1 MDFDIVTY
9 KRGSDML
16 APAELKKVHPLGK
29 SPVISLK
36 PTPTHESIVIA
47 ESGLIF
53 EYCCEYFAQELV
65 PKRYKEGQE
74 GKCGGE
80 TEQWL
85 RYRFFM
91 HYAEG
96 SLMTLLLIAL
106 IMDRAF
112 APFIPRCLVSDLAN
126 APCRDQDLAGPLL
139 HQTHY
144 ARRRHQGGRHVP

>member
-1 MDFDIVTY
+1 
-9 KRGSDML
+9 ML

-36 PTPTHESIVIA
+36 PTPTSEPLIIA

-53 EYCCEYFAQELV
+53 EYLCEYFAQDLV
-65 PKRYKEGQE
+65 PKRYRQGQE

-106 IMDRAF
+106 IMDRMRF
-112 APFIPRCLVSDLAN
+112 SPFPPVVARADGIG
-126 APCRDQDLAGPLL
+126 RDQKLPRPLL
-139 HQTHY
+139 HQADHT
-144 ARRRHQGGRHVP
+144 RRRH

>member
-1 MDFDIVTY
+1 MSFDIKTY

-16 APAELKKVHPLGK
+16 APPELKKVHPLGK
-29 SPVISLK
+29 SPVISIK
-36 PTPTHESIVIA
+36 ATPTSEPIVIA
-47 ESGLIF
+47 ESGLVF
-53 EYCCEYFAQELV
+53 EYLCDYFATNLV

-96 SLMTLLLIAL
+96 SLMSLLLLAL
-106 IMDRAF
+106 IMNRTPL
-112 APFIPRCLVSDLAN
+112 PFLPF
-126 APCRDQDLAGPLL
+126 
-139 HQTHY
+139 HQCPHS
-144 ARRRHQGGRHVP
+144 GLC